1 MHGSTWGR
9 EAKDLERRTGDV
21 VASLGDL
28 GIADRSMFWNTEF
41 VEALE
46 LENLLAQASV
56 IITGRRT
63 APRPAAPMRART
75 TPSTTTST
83 G

>member
-1 MHGSTWGR
+1 
-9 EAKDLERRTGDV
+9 

-41 VEALE
+41 VEVLE

-56 IITGRRT
+56 IITGRRG
-63 APRPAAPMRART
+63 APHRDPRRPCARGLPRARL
-75 TPSTTTST
+75 
-83 G
+83 